1 MKSTVTKA
9 PFGKLRSGA
18 AVDLFTLTN
27 KNGIIVKVTNYGATI
42 TEIHTPDREGKF
54 GDIVLGF
61 DNLDQYL
68 DGHPYFG
75 CTVGRYANRIALGR
89 FDLDGKS
96 YKLAKNNGVNCLH
109 GGLRGFDKVVW
120 KATPGKGASVQF
132 NYTSPD
138 GEEGFPGKLDVT
150 VVMTLTD
157 RNELSIEYTAVTNKP
172 TPVNLTN
179 HTYFNL
185 ACGGDI
191 KAHKLILASDFY
203 TPVNGDLI
211 PTGEIRSVVKTALD
225 FTKPVP
231 IGARF
236 AKLGGK
242 PLGYDHNFIL
252 RSGGRSLAIAARVTD
267 PKTSRVLEVATTTP
281 GIQLYTGNFLDG
293 TLTGKGGTVYKQ
305 HTGFCL
311 ETQHHPDCPNQPHFP
326 SAILRPGE
334 TYHQTTVFRFTVA

>member
-1 MKSTVTKA
+1 MAEKKGLKHSA
-9 PFGKLRSGA
+9 EAGAGA
-18 AVDLFTLTN
+18 ARILVYSNDAAFAKSSASTLSA
-27 KNGIIVKVTNYGATI
+27 VPHYQVR
-42 TEIHTPDREGKF
+42 H
-54 GDIVLGF
+54 
-61 DNLDQYL
+61 Q
-68 DGHPYFG
+68 
-75 CTVGRYANRIALGR
+75 ALEEAL

-150 VVMTLTD
+150 VVMSLTD

-211 PTGEIRSVVKTALD
+211 PTGEIRSVLGAL
-225 FTKPVP
+225 
-231 IGARF
+231 
-236 AKLGGK
+236 
-242 PLGYDHNFIL
+242 Y
-252 RSGGRSLAIAARVTD
+252 
-267 PKTSRVLEVATTTP
+267 
-281 GIQLYTGNFLDG
+281 
-293 TLTGKGGTVYKQ
+293 
-305 HTGFCL
+305 
-311 ETQHHPDCPNQPHFP
+311 PDCRTPVRLMEHLVNEG
-326 SAILRPGE
+326 LRLIVKRVRSESIGPAE
-334 TYHQTTVFRFTVA
+334 LMD